1 MRIKT
6 STGTIIQVNKSRCSI
21 TILGVEFGED
31 CRALLSKHKDGTGT
45 ITLIFKGKII

>member
-31 CRALLSKHKDGTGT
+31 CRALVSNNKNGTGT
-45 ITLIFKGKII
+45 ITLIFDGKII